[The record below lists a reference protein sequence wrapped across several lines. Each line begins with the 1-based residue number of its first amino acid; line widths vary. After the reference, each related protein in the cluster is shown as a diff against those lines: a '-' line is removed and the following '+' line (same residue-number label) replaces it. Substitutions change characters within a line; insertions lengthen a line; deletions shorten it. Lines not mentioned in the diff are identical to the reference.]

1 MQIEN
6 KVVVLP
12 KTILLITIMA
22 QRNEVI
28 LVGRI
33 KDKVKYALSQTG
45 NEYVYFLLD
54 VENQTHASEVAAQY
68 YQTLHVTCFKRPVTK
83 YLKNVEAKGGNI
95 VIVFGYVGSF
105 TNEIKGKYLIQ
116 NTIIAKEIFVV
127 KTKA

>member
-1 MQIEN
+1 M
-6 KVVVLP
+6 
-12 KTILLITIMA
+12 IMA

-33 KDKVKYALSQTG
+33 KDKVKYAMSQTG
-45 NEYVYFLLD
+45 NEYSYIILD
-54 VENQTHASEVAAQY
+54 VENQNNASEVVAQY
-68 YQTLHVTCFKRPVTK
+68 YQNLHVTCFKRPVVK
-83 YLKNVEAKGGNI
+83 YLKTVEAKGGNI

>member
-6 KVVVLP
+6 IFVVLQ
-12 KTILLITIMA
+12 IFLMIMA

-45 NEYVYFLLD
+45 NEYVYFSLE
-54 VENQTHASEVAAQY
+54 VENQNNATEFAAQY
-68 YQTLHVTCFKRPVTK
+68 NQVLHVTCFKRPVVK
-83 YLKNVEAKGGNI
+83 YLKTIEAKGGNI
-95 VIVFGYVGSF
+95 VVIFGYVGSF
-105 TNEIKGKYLIQ
+105 MNEIKGKVLLQ

-127 KTKA
+127 KTIKAS